1 MEEGQRD
8 LLVSVAS
15 YALLFLLVFGLS
27 GTVELQAF
35 RAQFRDKKGI
45 LIGVLCQFVLL
56 PFCGFCSVKAFY
68 LPPVY
73 GITLL
78 IVCSSPGGSYSNFW
92 CSVVNADLALSVAM
106 TTVSSLIAMAALPL
120 NTLLYVH
127 TTYKSHKDD
136 IQIDWVSMG
145 TALGV
150 VMVAVA
156 GGLFVG
162 DRFRRLRGTIHS
174 MGNAAGLCL
183 ILLGLVY
190 SSLSRENSEPLW
202 SRGWQFYV
210 ATAIPCLV
218 GLVSSLLLSRLA
230 GLPRPQSLSV
240 CIETCYQNTGI
251 AFAVALSMFSG
262 SEASLAA
269 GLPVFYQMCQMAFII
284 STSLVLFKFGWTYAP
299 PSTPILLAALK
310 KWQPGSDGTP
320 VRGAAALTLSPS
332 HMRMLTPPGT
342 GGHPVLSS
350 PSPALSSPSAV

>member
-240 CIETCYQNTGI
+240 WIKRATRTQ
-251 AFAVALSMFSG
+251 
-262 SEASLAA
+262 AS
-269 GLPVFYQMCQMAFII
+269 
-284 STSLVLFKFGWTYAP
+284 
-299 PSTPILLAALK
+299 PS
-310 KWQPGSDGTP
+310 
-320 VRGAAALTLSPS
+320 LSPS
-332 HMRMLTPPGT
+332 RCSAGPKLRWPRACQFSIRCARWPSSFRLLLSSSSSAGPTPP
-342 GGHPVLSS
+342 
-350 PSPALSSPSAV
+350 PARRFSWRL